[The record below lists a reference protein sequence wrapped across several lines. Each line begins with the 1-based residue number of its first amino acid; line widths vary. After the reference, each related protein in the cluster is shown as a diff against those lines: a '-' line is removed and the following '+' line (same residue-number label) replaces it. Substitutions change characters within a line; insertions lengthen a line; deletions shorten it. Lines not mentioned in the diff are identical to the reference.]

1 MRLGGADLF
10 HADRGTDKLN
20 TDGHTDVTTL
30 ILALRNFAISPN
42 SPYVI
47 LLLVVIILVLSI
59 SLN

>member
-1 MRLGGADLF
+1 MF